1 MDACRCRCVS
11 NARVTFV
18 VVVGSDE
25 RPGSVRA
32 QHVLRGSACRAVRVS
47 PMLYV
52 TSLPQRSLRLRAT
65 DRWSAPS
72 SWIPS
77 TASRPSTNTELK
89 APPPPRRPH
98 VCATAL
104 SWPPNMQICAMVQKN
119 ARPPQHTG
127 AHRGPQSHSLRL
139 AVIVCPT
146 RTHARG
152 RVYTLQMSAS
162 VKTIRAAAERKR
174 PPPPAHV
181 RLSPDVCAARA
192 GVIVRAAKRH
202 RRTPSPAHPPISA
215 APRGRGALTR
225 RNKLAIRRKKARR
238 HT

>member
-1 MDACRCRCVS
+1 MKGRA
-11 NARVTFV
+11 A
-18 VVVGSDE
+18 
-25 RPGSVRA
+25 SVRSTCYA
-32 QHVLRGSACRAVRVS
+32 ALLVEPYRVS

-98 VCATAL
+98 VCDSSQLLAAQHANMRNGAKKRPAATTHR
-104 SWPPNMQICAMVQKN
+104 C
-119 ARPPQHTG
+119 PQGSPVSLVTTSSDSV
-127 AHRGPQSHSLRL
+127 SH
-139 AVIVCPT
+139 
-146 RTHARG
+146 THARE
-152 RVYTLQMSAS
+152 RESLHITDERSS
-162 VKTIRAAAERKR
+162 VKTIRAAAERNE
-174 PPPPAHV
+174 ATAATGDV

>member
-11 NARVTFV
+11 NARVAFV

-32 QHVLRGSACRAVRVS
+32 QHVLRGSACRAVYRVS

-98 VCATAL
+98 IRLCAQLAAQHA
-104 SWPPNMQICAMVQKN
+104 NMRNGAKK
-119 ARPPQHTG
+119 RPAATTHRCPQGSPVSLVTTSSDSV
-127 AHRGPQSHSLRL
+127 SH
-139 AVIVCPT
+139 
-146 RTHARG
+146 THARE
-152 RVYTLQMSAS
+152 RESLHITDERSS
-162 VKTIRAAAERKR
+162 VKTIRAAAERNE
-174 PPPPAHV
+174 AT
-181 RLSPDVCAARA
+181 AATGARA
-192 GVIVRAAKRH
+192 
-202 RRTPSPAHPPISA
+202 PEP
-215 APRGRGALTR
+215 
-225 RNKLAIRRKKARR
+225 
-238 HT
+238 